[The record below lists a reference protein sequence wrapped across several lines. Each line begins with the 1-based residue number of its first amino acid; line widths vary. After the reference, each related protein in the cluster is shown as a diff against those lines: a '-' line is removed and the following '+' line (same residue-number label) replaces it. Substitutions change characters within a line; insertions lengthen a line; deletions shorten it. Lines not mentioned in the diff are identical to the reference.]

1 MKNIIRGITI
11 SVVVTILLIS
21 ATIISSQETDLQ
33 KANATQNENATS
45 TVLSTENNKELQPT
59 PELAPTYPTIDLLTK
74 PSPTIKVELIEKKE
88 IEYTPVDKTLYAK
101 QQIYLYET
109 ALETSTKMMSI
120 EKRQSLKCIGIGP
133 HGWSQIKYKNKI
145 YYTQSENLSTTKP
158 ELEYPLMYEDETRKI
173 TITKEWYQN
182 AWCYIAH
189 LEFKDYSRLGTECAN
204 GKYNKGYETTSHC
217 AKRLNAIFAVNGCY
231 SAPYLNYTVVRSGIV
246 YNGEDRYPGSPGFYS
261 NKTGKL
267 FSSIPS
273 EYNGITVKEATER
286 GIITDTFCFGP
297 AILVDGKNLINP
309 QTDTTRAQRTFI
321 GTNGN
326 SGDLWIVVSEGRY
339 VDGKSSGLTYGQCA
353 QLLINKGCTFG
364 VPLDGG
370 GSSTMYFKGEVLN
383 SANKKER
390 AVVDFL
396 YFK

>member
-1 MKNIIRGITI
+1 MKKLIRNITI
-11 SVVVTILLIS
+11 FTIPLVL
-21 ATIISSQETDLQ
+21 TVGIITMFFNILSLQEV
-33 KANATQNENATS
+33 NATENKN
-45 TVLSTENNKELQPT
+45 TVHQTLNSKENTDTWLQ
-59 PELAPTYPTIDLLTK
+59 TYPTIYLTTK
-74 PSPTIKVELIEKKE
+74 PHQVTKVDLIEEKE
-88 IEYTPVDKTLYAK
+88 IEYETVNKTLYAK
-101 QQIYLYET
+101 KQIYLYET
-109 ALETSTKMMSI
+109 ATEPSAKVITI
-120 EKRQSLKCIGIGP
+120 PKRQSLNCIGIGP
-133 HGWSQIKYKNKI
+133 HGWNQIEYKNKI
-145 YYTQSENLSTTKP
+145 YYTQSQNLSETKP
-158 ELEYPLMYEDETRKI
+158 ELEYPLIHEDETSKI

-189 LEFKDYSRLGTECAN
+189 LEFKDYSRFGTECAN

-217 AKRLNAIFAVNGCY
+217 AKRLDAIFAVNGCY
-231 SAPYLNYTVVRSGIV
+231 SAPYLEYTVVRSGIV
-246 YNGEDRYPGSPGFYS
+246 YNGGDRYPSSPGLYS
-261 NKTGKL
+261 NKTGKF
-267 FSSIPS
+267 FSSILP
-273 EYNGITVKEATER
+273 EHKGITVKDAVAK

-297 AILVDGKNLINP
+297 AILVEGQNLMNP
-309 QTDTTRAQRTFI
+309 QTDTSRAQRTFI

-326 SGDLWIVVSEGRY
+326 SGDLWIVVSDGRY

-383 SANKKER
+383 SAAKKER